1 MVTVI
6 SSLYVR
12 GHFELSIVYTCSYQS
27 TYLLT
32 KQAKALRLGEKGF
45 DNISYAIV
53 VLRVSYA
60 AVYALPACM
69 IGLVCGQLS

>member
-1 MVTVI
+1 MSICRI
-6 SSLYVR
+6 SNQRL
-12 GHFELSIVYTCSYQS
+12 
-27 TYLLT
+27 YLLN
-32 KQAKALRLGEKGF
+32 KIKHSKHPGLGEKGF